1 MMTRAFTLIE
11 VLVVVV
17 LIALAAAV
25 TLPRLTGN
33 ENRAARLAVEDVADL
48 LTVFAH
54 RESMGHSDIA
64 VGYDP
69 DSRAI
74 MLLRLVGDPINPDN
88 PPRWEIDRFESP
100 VRLPQSVMIAEVRE
114 DGMSVDRKDW
124 FIPALPGQG
133 RPTIE
138 MVLVSPDFAATIALP
153 ADGIA
158 ARILWPDGSTGPLRA
173 TIDLDAQGRDREVW

>member
-1 MMTRAFTLIE
+1 MRRAFTLIE

-33 ENRAARLAVEDVADL
+33 EGRAARLAVENVADL

-69 DSRAI
+69 ESRAV
-74 MLLRLVGDPINPDN
+74 MLLRLVGDPLSSDN
-88 PPRWEIDRFESP
+88 PPNWVIDRFEPP
-100 VRLPQSVMIAEVRE
+100 VHLPESIVIAEVRE
-114 DGMSVDRKDW
+114 DGMAVDRGDW

-133 RPTIE
+133 RPAIE
-138 MVLVSPDFAATIALP
+138 LVLVTEEFTATIALP
-153 ADGIA
+153 AHGVA
-158 ARILWPDGSTGPLRA
+158 ARILWPGDSAASIRGA
-173 TIDLDAQGRDREVW
+173 IDLDAAGRDQEVW